1 MEETGF
7 FLLHAKFTSELSLM
21 DFIVLLSFY
30 FFPQF
35 EGPIDDWVTD
45 DCYDWV
51 LGSSPGG

>member
-1 MEETGF
+1 MKETGF

-35 EGPIDDWVTD
+35 EGPISD

>member
-35 EGPIDDWVTD
+35 EGPIDD
-45 DCYDWV
+45 
-51 LGSSPGG
+51 